1 MRRSS
6 IVITVII
13 CLSALGATVGIKY
26 CKRKKES
33 TAKIRVQEV
42 PNIRLAAEDPA
53 IRGDQFN
60 PLQPNADDPVAITG
74 QGDISLERNMKWLPA
89 ADFDLAPN
97 KPHLTTVPISEP
109 TFVIARATS
118 LGSLAPLRLTVEQA
132 GVTLES
138 RNTIPIPPD
147 RGIVMT
153 RVEVNPSG
161 NVNISVVNEGKES
174 VRVQAVV
181 GTVAVASGKEKP

>member
-1 MRRSS
+1 MRRTSV
-6 IVITVII
+6 VIAIII
-13 CLSALGATVGIKY
+13 CLSALGTTVGIKY

-60 PLQPNADDPVAITG
+60 PLQPNADDPLAVTD
-74 QGDISLERNMKWLPA
+74 QGDISMERNMKWLPA
-89 ADFDLAPN
+89 AEFDLAPS
-97 KPHLTTVPISEP
+97 KSHLTTLQISEP
-109 TFVIARATS
+109 TLVIVRATS
-118 LGSLAPLRLTVEQA
+118 LGSLTPLRLTVEQA

-138 RNTIPIPPD
+138 RNTMPIPPD

-153 RVEVNPSG
+153 RVEVDPSE

-181 GTVAVASGKEKP
+181 GTVASGKERP